1 MPDSVDADVRAFF
14 DSYRNAFERRDA
26 AAIADHFR
34 FPLHVSGD
42 AGEVSVVS
50 ISSVEAW
57 IPQLEGLLAGYKQ
70 LDVKTA
76 QMVDVRITR
85 FSPRLAQAAVHWALQ
100 SSATKTIYEFDATY
114 TLAGTGA
121 SQKITAIAHNEQ
133 LRARE
138 AMEKRQAGPA

>member
-1 MPDSVDADVRAFF
+1 VPDSVDADIQAFF
-14 DSYRNAFERRDA
+14 DSYRNAFERRDV

-42 AGEVSVVS
+42 AGDVTVVS
-50 ISSVEAW
+50 IPSIDAW
-57 IPQLEGLLAGYKQ
+57 IPQLERLLAAYKQ

-76 QMVDVRITR
+76 QMLEVRITR
-85 FSPRLAQAAVHWALQ
+85 FSPRLAQAAVHWALE
-100 SSATKTIYEFDATY
+100 SSTAKPIYEFDATY

-133 LRARE
+133 LRATE
-138 AMEKRQAGPA
+138 MMQKRAAS